1 MQRYTKTTSRT
12 VAWLKGVSDSQRL
25 VLAPPFQRNP
35 VWTEKQQSALIETI
49 LLEYPIPE
57 LYMQDVVDVT
67 GDEEHIVVDG
77 QQRVRAVLDYINGE
91 FDITDDISRW
101 AGVGFDDLSIDEKRR
116 IFEYDFVVRM
126 LPQMD
131 DEQIRSIFQR
141 INRTNVALNAQEL
154 RHATYWGPFIK
165 SIEAISD
172 LEFWD
177 IAGIFTANDRRR
189 MLDAE
194 FISEISIAYLNGL
207 QNKKSKLEEYY
218 RIYEQ
223 DFTEA
228 RGLRRVFDTVLGEI
242 EAVLPDIRKTRWK
255 KKSDFYTLFLVIAAV
270 PELLP
275 MTAVGRKTLRG
286 SLIAFDQA
294 VTHQIA
300 GRSETLDLLFR
311 PETVAKYASNV
322 ERAASDL
329 SSRRGRRDALNEAL
343 DPVFK
348 SEKIT
353 RIDLT
358 KDASPDDMS

>member
-1 MQRYTKTTSRT
+1 
-12 VAWLKGVSDSQRL
+12 
-25 VLAPPFQRNP
+25 
-35 VWTEKQQSALIETI
+35 
-49 LLEYPIPE
+49 
-57 LYMQDVVDVT
+57 
-67 GDEEHIVVDG
+67 
-77 QQRVRAVLDYINGE
+77 
-91 FDITDDISRW
+91 
-101 AGVGFDDLSIDEKRR
+101 
-116 IFEYDFVVRM
+116 
-126 LPQMD
+126 
-131 DEQIRSIFQR
+131 
-141 INRTNVALNAQEL
+141 
-154 RHATYWGPFIK
+154 
-165 SIEAISD
+165 
-172 LEFWD
+172 
-177 IAGIFTANDRRR
+177 

-275 MTAVGRKTLRG
+275 MTAGGRKTLRG

-294 VTHQIA
+294 VTDQIA